1 MLQVVYQT
9 RKQKIK
15 MYRKLKKKKLAEMLV
30 NANDA
35 LGKRSQGELQTGPQY
50 QWAPLTTEASEYY
63 IQIPSTTSPQINTVW
78 TN

>member
-1 MLQVVYQT
+1 MLHVVYQT

-35 LGKRSQGELQTGPQY
+35 LEIRSQGELQTGPQY
-50 QWAPLTTEASEYY
+50 KWTRVS
-63 IQIPSTTSPQINTVW
+63 NTA
-78 TN
+78 